1 MAEKTE
7 KKSGGGQIIKLA
19 LVLFAVANVG
29 VAAFVVVPAVLYVFP
44 SSVSV

>member
-19 LVLFAVANVG
+19 LVLFAVSAIMALALG
-29 VAAFVVVPAVLYVFP
+29 LCLLYTSP
-44 SSVSV
+44 SPRD